1 MRKGK
6 TGRVERLLRGVA
18 EIRIT
23 GAAPWELVNACIRER
38 ITIEGVESD
47 DLITCRALIFAADA
61 ERVKS
66 LAPRCGCDVEVLSV
80 RGRRVW
86 KNFLHRRR
94 WAALCAAV
102 IVAALLISSLFVWDI
117 RVTENDSDI
126 PDAVILR
133 TLAGQGVGVGS
144 FWPGFRGE
152 RIRSRALAE
161 LPGLCWLAVNVR
173 GSTASVEVRAAVEK
187 PEITDP
193 RQAADITASR
203 SGVITDIRVFEG
215 DTLVSRG
222 DAVTTGQTLVSAERA
237 ARHGETRT
245 VHARAEITAHTW
257 YELTAS
263 APLMAK
269 EKERAGAA
277 RYRFALILSDLR
289 INFYADSG
297 ISGMECDKITKI
309 WRLGID
315 GVFSLPVAV
324 AFDTLRPYALTEEP
338 LSHAAVRAALEEAL
352 RAVLQ
357 ERIGETGKVISEY
370 FTESEENGMLTLTL
384 RCECEERIDE
394 ETLRP

>member
-23 GAAPWELVNACIRER
+23 GAAPWKLVNACIRER
-38 ITIEGVESD
+38 ITVEGVESD
-47 DLITCRALIFAADA
+47 DLITCRALMFAADA
-61 ERVKS
+61 GRVKA
-66 LAPRCGCDVEVLSV
+66 LAPRCGCDVAVLSV
-80 RGRRVW
+80 RGRPVW

-102 IVAALLISSLFVWDI
+102 VAAAILVSSLFVWDI

-133 TLAGQGVGVGS
+133 TLAGQGIGVGS

-173 GSTASVEVRAAVEK
+173 GSSASVEVRAAVEK

-193 RQAADITASR
+193 RQAADVTASR
-203 SGVITDIRVFEG
+203 SGVITEIDVFEG
-215 DTLVSRG
+215 ETLVSRG

-237 ARHGETRT
+237 ARGGETRFA
-245 VHARAEITAHTW
+245 HARAEITAHTW

-263 APLMAK
+263 APLVTSRK
-269 EKERAGAA
+269 EAVGAA
-277 RYRFALILSDLR
+277 RYRFALLLGDTR

-309 WRLGID
+309 WRLGIKD
-315 GVFSLPVAV
+315 VFSLPAAV
-324 AFDTLRPYALTEEP
+324 ALDTVRPYVLTEEP
-338 LSHAAVRAALEEAL
+338 LSRTAVRAALEEEL
-352 RAVLQ
+352 RAALQ